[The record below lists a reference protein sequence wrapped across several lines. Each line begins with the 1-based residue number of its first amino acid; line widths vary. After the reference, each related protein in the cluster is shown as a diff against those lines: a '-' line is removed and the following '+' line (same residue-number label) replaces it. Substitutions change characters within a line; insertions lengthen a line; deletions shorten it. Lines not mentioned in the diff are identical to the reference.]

1 MMVNVDVIQNDMLLH
16 LSTTNTVFCCIFC
29 KTWARLCD
37 FFFFSS
43 GLSEAE
49 AKKLDNFLHF
59 RQSKNKKKSALD
71 MGDWNPAMDYL
82 DALSDDIPKGD
93 TTELNLS

>member
-1 MMVNVDVIQNDMLLH
+1 MTRYCIYQQHIQYFVV
-16 LSTTNTVFCCIFC
+16 SIFC
-29 KTWARLCD
+29 KTQEKLCD
-37 FFFFSS
+37 FSS

-49 AKKLDNFLHF
+49 ARKLDNFLHL
-59 RQSKNKKKSALD
+59 RQSKNMKKKSVLD

-93 TTELNLS
+93 TTELYLS

>member
-1 MMVNVDVIQNDMLLH
+1 MICYCIYQQQIQYFVV
-16 LSTTNTVFCCIFC
+16 SIFC
-29 KTWARLCD
+29 KTWAKLCD
-37 FFFFSS
+37 FSS

-49 AKKLDNFLHF
+49 ARKLDNFLHF
-59 RQSKNKKKSALD
+59 RQSKNMKKKSVLG

-93 TTELNLS
+93 TLS

>member
-1 MMVNVDVIQNDMLLH
+1 MTCYCIYQQQIQYFVVSFVKHGQDCVI
-16 LSTTNTVFCCIFC
+16 
-29 KTWARLCD
+29 

-49 AKKLDNFLHF
+49 ARKLDNFLHF